1 MYGRAPLENGSD
13 TGKPMLS
20 LQTHTSFL
28 KELARPGTIHS
39 LCREGQQSPERHW
52 RRSEILLHG
61 QGSRM
66 PRVGSRTRDYPAP
79 GVDSVEAEKPEV
91 EGVLH
96 KVGELMAL
104 LRS

>member
-1 MYGRAPLENGSD
+1 M
-13 TGKPMLS
+13 
-20 LQTHTSFL
+20 
-28 KELARPGTIHS
+28 
-39 LCREGQQSPERHW
+39 
-52 RRSEILLHG
+52 LLHG

-66 PRVGSRTRDYPAP
+66 LRVGSRTRDYPAP